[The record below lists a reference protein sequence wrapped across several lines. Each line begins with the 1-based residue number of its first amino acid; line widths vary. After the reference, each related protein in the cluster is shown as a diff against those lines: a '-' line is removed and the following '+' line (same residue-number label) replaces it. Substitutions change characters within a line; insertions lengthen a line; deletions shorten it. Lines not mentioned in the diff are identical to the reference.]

1 MALPDGLYDLLLT
14 EGLARSVAALEPGS
28 VDVSGLKGN
37 AAEFLADAIARQLV
51 AILDDVAGDEP
62 DKAKRSS
69 SLSTNAAFGRPLVI
83 RYLLLERYRTECNIY
98 ASYERDMTLVACL
111 SNWRAA
117 AETPRSTSP
126 QSVLVTYVLPM
137 TRVSDNRSSGT
148 KGERTWH

>member
-83 RYLLLERYRTECNIY
+83 RYLLLER
-98 ASYERDMTLVACL
+98 
-111 SNWRAA
+111 
-117 AETPRSTSP
+117 
-126 QSVLVTYVLPM
+126 VT
-137 TRVSDNRSSGT
+137 TWGT
-148 KGERTWH
+148 MRIAHVH